1 MADALE
7 GRSIISQDM
16 AFIIERL
23 LVEIAKVLN
32 AKEPDM
38 VGLREAFDAYK
49 AQVVRDIQWP
59 AP

>member
-1 MADALE
+1 M
-7 GRSIISQDM
+7 IISRDM

-38 VGLREAFDAYK
+38 AGLRDAFDAYR